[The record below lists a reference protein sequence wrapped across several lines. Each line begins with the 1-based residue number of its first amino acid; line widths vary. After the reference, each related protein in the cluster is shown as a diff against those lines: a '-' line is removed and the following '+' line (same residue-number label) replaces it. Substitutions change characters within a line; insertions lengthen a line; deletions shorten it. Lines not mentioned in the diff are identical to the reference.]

1 MRCRLTKACL
11 WTLTISFSIVAFGQK
26 VKIGY
31 DKRADFQ
38 KFKTY
43 SWAEPMAPPT
53 RPMLYTIVVDTIDYE
68 LPDAM
73 ATAPWADLGRKITVH
88 VRPNGPARFII
99 EYGAPN
105 GVTWFDTP

>member
-1 MRCRLTKACL
+1 MSLTLPACANFYFATDRFNKGLANGRL
-11 WTLTISFSIVAFGQK
+11 
-26 VKIGY
+26 Y
-31 DKRADFQ
+31 RN
-38 KFKTY
+38 
-43 SWAEPMAPPT
+43 
-53 RPMLYTIVVDTIDYE
+53 DTIDYE

-99 EYGAPN
+99 EHGAPN